1 MADDDDKREC
11 IACVKT
17 LSPDAQGIMCSACAH
32 WYHLGKCAGVT
43 KTKFKEFIGEQIKA
57 WQCATC
63 KMHFTRQASADKDS
77 NESSQSN
84 KNGDQPQLAKLMTQ
98 LTSMSTILTEV
109 LNRMDAMEKSI
120 AVQSVKHDAVIAKL
134 TQQEKTVE
142 GIEANR
148 QKMHKMESVIL
159 KQDLKIRELK
169 ATVDS
174 VEQYSRRNNVEI
186 HGVRQNEKKNLLNVI
201 QWLATKLE
209 LPVPTADDIEAVHRL
224 GPREGK
230 TPPIILRF
238 KDRAVRDLWITK
250 RVVLRQERIFINENL
265 NKSLRQLFWSAK
277 QCAKEKHYKYVWCTN
292 GKIFVRHSEQKP
304 AIRINNE
311 EDLLKI
317 L

>member
-1 MADDDDKREC
+1 MADVDDKREC

-17 LSPDAQGIMCSACAH
+17 LSPDAQGIRCSACAH
-32 WYHLGKCAGVT
+32 WYHLGKFAGVT
-43 KTKFKEFIGEQIKA
+43 KTKFKEFLGEQIKT

-63 KMHFTRQASADKDS
+63 KMHFTI
-77 NESSQSN
+77 
-84 KNGDQPQLAKLMTQ
+84 P
-98 LTSMSTILTEV
+98 
-109 LNRMDAMEKSI
+109 SI

-134 TQQEKTVE
+134 TQQENTVE
-142 GIEANR
+142 GIEASMAMMSSQYDEVLRNMKTKEDAIGEIAK
-148 QKMHKMESVIL
+148 KMHKMESVIS

-186 HGVRQNEKKNLLNVI
+186 HGVRQNEKENLLNVI

-209 LPVPTADDIEAVHRL
+209 LPVSTADDIEAVHRL
-224 GPREGK
+224 GPHEGK

-265 NKSLRQLFWSAK
+265 TKSLRQLFWSAK
-277 QCAKEKHYKYVWCTN
+277 QCAKENRYKYVWCTN
-292 GKIFVRHSEQKP
+292 GNIFVRHSEQKP

-311 EDLLKI
+311 EDFLKI